1 AFHTKVSGVYEP
13 SRFPGHPV
21 QELIYSALWGNGPVV
36 FNGLCAFFS
45 AIAAVSFSLILKHL
59 NFKHFFIAATAFA
72 FVPVFYISST
82 YTIDFVWTAAFTLI
96 SFYFLLKNQFVLVG
110 VFLGLAIG
118 CRITSG
124 ALLFPFMIICW
135 QKNDLKKNSSNF
147 LKMIIPMTVIVILAF
162 LPLIKQFG
170 FSFFMYYDQ
179 FPYPPITKVIYKM
192 IIGVFGTVGFLAIC
206 ICKGWVLLN
215 RKKQNSGA
223 LFQNGLDKKIIISSY
238 IIVVLFIISYFRLPQ
253 KSGYMISILPFVILL
268 FGYFLNSRMFKFLC
282 ISLIVSSFICSINLT
297 DKLRGAAHSKYA
309 ITFTVSGQ
317 EIFFDPFSGPIFSD
331 YSKRIQKINYTDE
344 VIQKT
349 NYANEKTV
357 VISGWWYNEIMVT
370 KIPLNTNALVVFEPY
385 IDSEKMKKYISE
397 GYQIKYLPEQNIY
410 NDQMF
415 KMNIT
420 DQYSKKF

>member
-1 AFHTKVSGVYEP
+1 MNFFEKKYLPFIILFFIVFISRLPFLLAGYGVEEDSWGIALAAFHTKVSGVYEP

-309 ITFTVSGQ
+309 ITFTVSG
-317 EIFFDPFSGPIFSD
+317 
-331 YSKRIQKINYTDE
+331 
-344 VIQKT
+344 
-349 NYANEKTV
+349 
-357 VISGWWYNEIMVT
+357 
-370 KIPLNTNALVVFEPY
+370 
-385 IDSEKMKKYISE
+385 
-397 GYQIKYLPEQNIY
+397 
-410 NDQMF
+410 
-415 KMNIT
+415 
-420 DQYSKKF
+420 